1 MGVIGRGLARDA
13 AVLAVGQAVVRLV
26 GLVSTLYVARWLGP
40 AAFGSLS
47 FGLALALVLS
57 ACAGLGLDDL
67 VTRELARAA
76 DAGTELLGDA
86 LVVRLAALP
95 LGAIAVLG
103 LALSQPGRWP
113 LYLTLLVYGLLHSYV
128 LLACAVLRARR
139 RMPLQSVLLGV
150 EVVLTGAGALV
161 AARTSAD
168 AAAVAAAY
176 ALASGAALALG
187 LVLLRRSGTPAR
199 WRWRPSA
206 WPSRVRAAL
215 PFAATMAGVL
225 LYDRLALMSTAVL
238 VGQADAGWLGA
249 AQNVVLGLSNL
260 PSIVM
265 LAAFPAL
272 AHAAKTEPWTVR
284 PAATALAGLV
294 GGAGLVLA
302 AALHLF
308 APTVVSLIFGPDY
321 TPSIDLLRV
330 LVLGAPPFFLTMVF
344 VAVLEA
350 TDRQSTCPRAV
361 GAALVVATPA
371 TLVAVWLWG
380 AAGAAAAYAAAHLLL
395 AALLAPP
402 ALLGG
407 RQLARSPSTGERHR
421 FHPPSPSERHV
432 LRPSSSWERH
442 PLPLS
447 PFERHP
453 LHPLSP
459 WERHLLRVTGWW
471 VRAAAPPSP
480 LPLGEAP
487 PQSPLPLGE
496 APPPSPLPL
505 GEGEGEGLT
514 WPVWRGP
521 ASASPARAQTWG
533 PRTR

>member
-1 MGVIGRGLARDA
+1 VRVIGRHLARDA
-13 AVLAVGQAVVRLV
+13 AALAVGQAVVRLV

-40 AAFGSLS
+40 AAFGTLS

-103 LALSQPGRWP
+103 LTLGQPGRWP
-113 LYLTLLVYGLLHSYV
+113 LYLALLVYGLLHSYV

-150 EVVLTGAGALV
+150 EVLLAAAGALL
-161 AARTSAD
+161 AARTIAD
-168 AAAVAAAY
+168 AAAVAVAY

-187 LVLLRRSGTPAR
+187 LVLLRRSGMPAR
-199 WRWRPSA
+199 WRWRPAA

-215 PFAATMAGVL
+215 PFAATMAGIL

-249 AQNVVLGLSNL
+249 AQNVVLGLSSL

-284 PAATALAGLV
+284 PAGAALAGLV

-302 AALHLF
+302 AALHLL
-308 APTVVSLIFGPDY
+308 APAVVPLIFGPDY

-371 TLVAVWLWG
+371 TLAAVWLWG

-402 ALLGG
+402 ALLGV
-407 RQLARSPSTGERHR
+407 RQPARSPSTR
-421 FHPPSPSERHV
+421 
-432 LRPSSSWERH
+432 ERH
-442 PLPLS
+442 P
-447 PFERHP
+447 F
-453 LHPLSP
+453 HPLSP
-459 WERHLLRVTGWW
+459 WEKHPLHPSPLRRGTPSIARPLGG
-471 VRAAAPPSP
+471 APPSI
-480 LPLGEAP
+480 
-487 PQSPLPLGE
+487 
-496 APPPSPLPL
+496 PSPS
-505 GEGEGEGLT
+505 G
-514 WPVWRGP
+514 RG
-521 ASASPARAQTWG
+521 
-533 PRTR
+533 